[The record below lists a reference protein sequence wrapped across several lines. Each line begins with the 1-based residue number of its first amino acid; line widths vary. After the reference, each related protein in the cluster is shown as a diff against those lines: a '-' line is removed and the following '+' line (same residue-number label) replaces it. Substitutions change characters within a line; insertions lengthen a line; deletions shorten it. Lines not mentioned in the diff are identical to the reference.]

1 MILTATGAELRELL
15 RSCLAVPRWIRDVE
29 FGAPYPNGQ
38 ALLGQACRAATPLS
52 RDEIDQALA
61 DHPRIGHRPNG
72 DGRAAAFSRRE
83 QQALDAQDEELAAA
97 VAEGN
102 AAYEARFGRVFLIR
116 AAGRTRAEIH
126 AEQLRRLALDEET
139 EIETVGRELRE
150 IALLRLR
157 SLLEETGPADA
168 PAAAEP
174 AVERSHI
181 TTHVLDTARGV
192 PAAGLAVTLE
202 QLTPGAVPV
211 WEVIG
216 RAGTDADGRISTLGP
231 AALPVGRYRLTF
243 DTGAYLIAN
252 HGNAFYPEVVVVIE
266 LTDPAA
272 HYHVPLLL
280 SPFQYST
287 YRGS

>member
-15 RSCLAVPRWIRDVE
+15 RSCLAVPRWIEEVE
-29 FGAPYPNGQ
+29 SGAPYPNGR
-38 ALLGQACRAATPLS
+38 ALLDRALRAATPLS
-52 RDEIDQALA
+52 RAEIDQALA
-61 DHPRIGHRPNG
+61 DHPRIGQRPDG
-72 DGRAAAFSRRE
+72 GGRAAAFSRRE
-83 QQALDAQDEELAAA
+83 QQAPDAQDAELAAA

-116 AAGRTRAEIH
+116 AAGRTRAEIR
-126 AEQLRRLALDEET
+126 AEQLRRLESDEEA

-150 IALLRLR
+150 ITLLRLQ
-157 SLLEETGPADA
+157 SLLEETSPADA
-168 PAAAEP
+168 PAVAQP
-174 AVERSHI
+174 VVERSHI

-192 PAAGLAVTLE
+192 PATGLAVTLE
-202 QLTPGAVPV
+202 RLAPGDVMA
-211 WEVIG
+211 WETIG
-216 RAGTDADGRISTLGP
+216 RADTDADGRISTLGP

-280 SPFQYST
+280 SPFHYST